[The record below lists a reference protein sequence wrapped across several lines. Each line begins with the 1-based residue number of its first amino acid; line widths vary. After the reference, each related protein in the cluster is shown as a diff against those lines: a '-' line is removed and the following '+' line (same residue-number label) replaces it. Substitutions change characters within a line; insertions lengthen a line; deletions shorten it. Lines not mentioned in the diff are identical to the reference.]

1 MVAASSC
8 TELACIMEPWLSV
21 WAPVETWSLAEDTWV
36 AEASIWRI
44 VSLSSI
50 FRLRMDSRML
60 WKPPTY
66 ASLWED

>member
-1 MVAASSC
+1 
-8 TELACIMEPWLSV
+8 MEPWLSV

-60 WKPPTY
+60 WKPPT
-66 ASLWED
+66 